1 VQQVRKSEVGQTSSD
16 EEGVIGAKLFY
27 VGTVSSTNCLAK
39 CSHYAN
45 NFFGGSTHFDLPS
58 SKRSNRSQ
66 SAGSAVLDDQATQ
79 RYPSIDA
86 CNGLD
91 TDAALSGLA
100 SDWMP
105 ERIVRD
111 LGVSAPANLGRRF
124 ASEND
129 AYSLAAS
136 ESCTKKHQL
145 Y

>member
-1 VQQVRKSEVGQTSSD
+1 VLLLWEIATCDS
-16 EEGVIGAKLFY
+16 
-27 VGTVSSTNCLAK
+27 C
-39 CSHYAN
+39 
-45 NFFGGSTHFDLPS
+45 FDLSICKDEQPFS
-58 SKRSNRSQ
+58 VLGRD
-66 SAGSAVLDDQATQ
+66 VLDDQATQ

-91 TDAALSGLA
+91 TDAALFGLA

-136 ESCTKKHQL
+136 ESSTKQCINARNRWDASMGTFL
-145 Y
+145 L